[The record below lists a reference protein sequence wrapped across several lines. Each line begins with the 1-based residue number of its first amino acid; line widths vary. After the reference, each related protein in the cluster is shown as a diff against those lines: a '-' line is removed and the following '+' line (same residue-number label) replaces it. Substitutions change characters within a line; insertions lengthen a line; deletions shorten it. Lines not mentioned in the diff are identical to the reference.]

1 MLCISPLSPVYGVP
15 VWSTYGN
22 ELPGHGNGS
31 SEQVLPLLYPWV
43 QEALLTEQRIDV
55 PRNLNGVQVAK

>member
-1 MLCISPLSPVYGVP
+1 MYGVP